1 MDIEKLKQKI
11 LDLAIRGK
19 LVPQDPND
27 EPASVLIEK
36 IRTEKEALIKQGK
49 IKRDKNE
56 SYIFKGDDNSYY
68 EKVNG
73 ETKKINVPFDIPT
86 TWEWVRLC
94 SLGQVIGGGTPS
106 TEIKA
111 YWDKGTIS
119 WITPADMGEHRTKY
133 ISFTQ
138 RKISELGLSQSSAT
152 LMPPNSIVLS
162 SRAPIGYLGIT
173 KISLCTNQGCKSV
186 VPYLQESVE
195 YLYYAIMMAIPNIKE
210 RASGT
215 TFKEISGK
223 GFGQTLI
230 PLPPL
235 CEQNRI
241 ADLLIQTENKFTII
255 QSSYN
260 DISRRIEILK
270 YKILDSF
277 FGEDS
282 RYKSYYENEQKL
294 GEILKYEQP
303 AKYIVNSTNYSD
315 DFATPVLTPG
325 KTFILGYTNE
335 KEGIYHVNGEKV
347 IIFDDFTTASR
358 LVDFNFKVKSSAMK
372 ILTISN
378 QELFDVEY
386 MYLLLQTIHVNNN
399 THKRYWISDF
409 ATRKV
414 KIHTI
419 QEQTLI
425 VKEIKRL
432 YSIIEK
438 VVG

>member
-1 MDIEKLKQKI
+1 M
-11 LDLAIRGK
+11 
-19 LVPQDPND
+19 
-27 EPASVLIEK
+27 
-36 IRTEKEALIKQGK
+36 
-49 IKRDKNE
+49 
-56 SYIFKGDDNSYY
+56 FNSYY

-94 SLGQVIGGGTPS
+94 SLGQIIGGGTPS

-119 WITPADMGEHRTKY
+119 WITPADMGEHRTTY

-173 KISLCTNQGCKSV
+173 KIPLCTNQGCKSV

-282 RYKSYYENEQKL
+282 RYKSYYTEKPL
-294 GEILKYEQP
+294 KEI
-303 AKYIVNSTNYSD
+303 AKIVFGQSPDGSTVI
-315 DFATPVLTPG
+315 ATHTKDSIEFHQG
-325 KTFILGYTNE
+325 KTAFGKYYLDESNRWCVEPTKITNGNSIVMSVRAPVGDVNICKRVICIGRGLCSIEPYSTINE
-335 KEGIYHVNGEKV
+335 KY
-347 IIFDDFTTASR
+347 
-358 LVDFNFKVKSSAMK
+358 
-372 ILTISN
+372 
-378 QELFDVEY
+378 LF
-386 MYLLLQTIHVNNN
+386 YLLLSKKHYLESKSTGSTFSAINSK
-399 THKRYWISDF
+399 T
-409 ATRKV
+409 
-414 KIHTI
+414 
-419 QEQTLI
+419 
-425 VKEIKRL
+425 VKEMRITICEDNLQGK
-432 YSIIEK
+432 IVEEIEK
-438 VVG
+438 AFSLLDEIIAS

>member
-1 MDIEKLKQKI
+1 M
-11 LDLAIRGK
+11 
-19 LVPQDPND
+19 
-27 EPASVLIEK
+27 
-36 IRTEKEALIKQGK
+36 
-49 IKRDKNE
+49 
-56 SYIFKGDDNSYY
+56 FNSYY

-94 SLGQVIGGGTPS
+94 SLGQIIGGGTPS

-173 KISLCTNQGCKSV
+173 KIPLCTNQGCKSV

-282 RYKSYYENEQKL
+282 RYKSYYTEKPL
-294 GEILKYEQP
+294 KEI
-303 AKYIVNSTNYSD
+303 AKIVFGQSPDGSTVI
-315 DFATPVLTPG
+315 ATHTKDSIEFHQG
-325 KTFILGYTNE
+325 KTAFGKYYLDESNRWCVEPTKITNGNSIVMSVRAPVGDVNICKRVICIGRGLCSIEPYSTINE
-335 KEGIYHVNGEKV
+335 KY
-347 IIFDDFTTASR
+347 
-358 LVDFNFKVKSSAMK
+358 
-372 ILTISN
+372 
-378 QELFDVEY
+378 LF
-386 MYLLLQTIHVNNN
+386 YLLLSKKHYLESKSTGSTFSAINSK
-399 THKRYWISDF
+399 T
-409 ATRKV
+409 
-414 KIHTI
+414 
-419 QEQTLI
+419 
-425 VKEIKRL
+425 VKEMRITICEDNLQGK
-432 YSIIEK
+432 IVEEIEK
-438 VVG
+438 AFSLLDEIIAS

>member
-68 EKVNG
+68 EKVG
-73 ETKKINVPFDIPT
+73 GKITKIEVSFEIPSNWSWARLTQIIDVRDGTHDSPKYIKSGIPFVT
-86 TWEWVRLC
+86 CKNL
-94 SLGQVIGGGTPS
+94 
-106 TEIKA
+106 KN
-111 YWDKGTIS
+111 GTIDYS
-119 WITPADMGEHRTKY
+119 SCKY
-133 ISFTQ
+133 ISEADAI
-138 RKISELGLSQSSAT
+138 KINMRSNVDDGDILFAMIGTIGNPVVVKKEFDFCIKNVALLKNIDINCLNNFWLKAFIEYYSDTMKRQTSSGLQPFVS
-152 LMPPNSIVLS
+152 LEFIRNLIIPVPPYIEQCKILHKMERIMEIV
-162 SRAPIGYLGIT
+162 
-173 KISLCTNQGCKSV
+173 
-186 VPYLQESVE
+186 
-195 YLYYAIMMAIPNIKE
+195 
-210 RASGT
+210 
-215 TFKEISGK
+215 
-223 GFGQTLI
+223 
-230 PLPPL
+230 
-235 CEQNRI
+235 
-241 ADLLIQTENKFTII
+241 LLIQKETVKT
-255 QSSYN
+255 
-260 DISRRIEILK
+260 RKLVEILK
-270 YKILDSF
+270 FKILDSIF
-277 FGEDS
+277 SENS
-282 RYKSYYENEQKL
+282 RYKSYYKNELKL
-294 GEILKYEQP
+294 GNILKYEQP

-335 KEGIYHVNGEKV
+335 KEGIYKVNGEKV

-378 QELFDVEY
+378 QELFDIEY

-425 VKEIKRL
+425 VKEIKKL